1 MNTLILTASPRPE
14 GNTNSLVKE
23 FAEEL
28 QRQAARGEQ
37 KVGDSRDEH
46 IRVKIINLYDLD
58 IKPCTVCRG
67 CQKDRNNPACVI
79 DDGLRE
85 VFPEIM
91 KAELI
96 VLASPVYSWYCTP
109 PMKAL
114 LDRCVYAMNKY
125 YDEPGPSIWQG
136 KEVALITTCG
146 YPPEKGADLLEE
158 GIRRYCRHSRLKY
171 RGMLVERHMGYDIPF
186 MDDAKAARAR
196 NFAKEL
202 LAEEGPAK
210 SAK

>member
-1 MNTLILTASPRPE
+1 M
-14 GNTNSLVKE
+14 
-23 FAEEL
+23 
-28 QRQAARGEQ
+28 
-37 KVGDSRDEH
+37 
-46 IRVKIINLYDLD
+46 
-58 IKPCTVCRG
+58 
-67 CQKDRNNPACVI
+67 I

-186 MDDAKAARAR
+186 MDDAKADRAR

-202 LAEEGPAK
+202 LAGEGPAK
-210 SAK
+210 

>member
-1 MNTLILTASPRPE
+1 M
-14 GNTNSLVKE
+14 
-23 FAEEL
+23 
-28 QRQAARGEQ
+28 
-37 KVGDSRDEH
+37 
-46 IRVKIINLYDLD
+46 KIINLFDLD
-58 IKPCTVCRG
+58 IKPCTACRS

-136 KEVALITTCG
+136 KEVTLITTCG

-186 MDDAKAARAR
+186 MDDAKADRAR
-196 NFAKEL
+196 NFARGL
-202 LAEEGPAK
+202 LAGAEEGPAK
-210 SAK
+210 

>member
-1 MNTLILTASPRPE
+1 MYTLILTASPRPE

-28 QRQAARGEQ
+28 QRQAAR
-37 KVGDSRDEH
+37 DEH
-46 IRVKIINLYDLD
+46 IRVKIINLFDLD
-58 IKPCTVCRG
+58 IKPCTACRS

-125 YDEPGPSIWQG
+125 YDEPGPFIWQG

-186 MDDAKAARAR
+186 MDDAKADRAR
-196 NFAKEL
+196 SFARGL
-202 LAEEGPAK
+202 LAGAGEGPAK
-210 SAK
+210 

>member
-1 MNTLILTASPRPE
+1 MYTLILTASPRPE
-14 GNTNSLVKE
+14 GNTNSLVKV

-28 QRQAARGEQ
+28 QRQGE
-37 KVGDSRDEH
+37 GAPDSRGTEGAGDGQVQ
-46 IRVKIINLYDLD
+46 VKTINLYDLD
-58 IKPCTVCRG
+58 IKPCTACRS

-79 DDGLRE
+79 DDGLRA

-158 GIRRYCRHSRLKY
+158 GLRRYCRHSRLKY

-186 MDDAKAARAR
+186 MDDAKADRAR

-202 LAEEGPAK
+202 LAGAGPAK
-210 SAK
+210 

>member
-1 MNTLILTASPRPE
+1 M
-14 GNTNSLVKE
+14 
-23 FAEEL
+23 
-28 QRQAARGEQ
+28 
-37 KVGDSRDEH
+37 
-46 IRVKIINLYDLD
+46 
-58 IKPCTVCRG
+58 
-67 CQKDRNNPACVI
+67 I
-79 DDGLRE
+79 DDGLRA

-186 MDDAKAARAR
+186 MDDAKADRAR
-196 NFAKEL
+196 NFARGL
-202 LAEEGPAK
+202 LAGAEEAGAEE
-210 SAK
+210 AR

>member
-1 MNTLILTASPRPE
+1 M
-14 GNTNSLVKE
+14 
-23 FAEEL
+23 
-28 QRQAARGEQ
+28 
-37 KVGDSRDEH
+37 
-46 IRVKIINLYDLD
+46 
-58 IKPCTVCRG
+58 
-67 CQKDRNNPACVI
+67 I

-186 MDDAKAARAR
+186 MDDAKADRAR
-196 NFAKEL
+196 NFARGL
-202 LAEEGPAK
+202 LAGAEEGPAK
-210 SAK
+210 

>member
-1 MNTLILTASPRPE
+1 MET
-14 GNTNSLVKE
+14 
-23 FAEEL
+23 
-28 QRQAARGEQ
+28 
-37 KVGDSRDEH
+37 
-46 IRVKIINLYDLD
+46 
-58 IKPCTVCRG
+58 
-67 CQKDRNNPACVI
+67 PACVI
-79 DDGLRE
+79 DDGLQKI
-85 VFPEIM
+85 FPEIL

-186 MDDAKAARAR
+186 MDDAKADRAR
-196 NFAKEL
+196 NFARGL
-202 LAEEGPAK
+202 LAGAGPAK
-210 SAK
+210 

>member
-1 MNTLILTASPRPE
+1 MYTLILTASPRPE

-28 QRQAARGEQ
+28 RRQAA
-37 KVGDSRDEH
+37 RDEH

-58 IKPCTVCRG
+58 IKPCTACRS

-136 KEVALITTCG
+136 KEGALITTCG
-146 YPPEKGADLLEE
+146 DPPEKGADLLEE

-186 MDDAKAARAR
+186 MDDAKADRAR
-196 NFAKEL
+196 NFARGL
-202 LAEEGPAK
+202 LAGAEEGPAK
-210 SAK
+210 

>member
-1 MNTLILTASPRPE
+1 MYTLILTASPRPE
-14 GNTNSLVKE
+14 GNTNSLVKV

-28 QRQAARGEQ
+28 QRQAA
-37 KVGDSRDEH
+37 RDEH
-46 IRVKIINLYDLD
+46 IRVKIINLFDLD
-58 IKPCTVCRG
+58 IKPCTACRS

-125 YDEPGPSIWQG
+125 YDEPGPSIWLG

-186 MDDAKAARAR
+186 MDDAKADRAR
-196 NFAKEL
+196 NFARGL
-202 LAEEGPAK
+202 LAGAEEAGAEE
-210 SAK
+210 AR